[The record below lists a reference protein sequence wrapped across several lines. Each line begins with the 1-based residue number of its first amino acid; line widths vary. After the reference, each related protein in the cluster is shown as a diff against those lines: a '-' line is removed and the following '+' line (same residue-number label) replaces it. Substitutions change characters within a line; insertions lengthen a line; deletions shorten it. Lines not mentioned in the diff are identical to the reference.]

1 MLKVEGTPRRPE
13 ILNVEWQSFHL
24 KGIAYSR
31 GEMMKDERCVDSYM
45 VESQG
50 RIKDIKEK
58 PVQDLE
64 DLPRH
69 IKDFGPP

>member
-1 MLKVEGTPRRPE
+1 
-13 ILNVEWQSFHL
+13 
-24 KGIAYSR
+24 
-31 GEMMKDERCVDSYM
+31 MKDERCVDSYM

-50 RIKDIKEK
+50 RVKDTKEK